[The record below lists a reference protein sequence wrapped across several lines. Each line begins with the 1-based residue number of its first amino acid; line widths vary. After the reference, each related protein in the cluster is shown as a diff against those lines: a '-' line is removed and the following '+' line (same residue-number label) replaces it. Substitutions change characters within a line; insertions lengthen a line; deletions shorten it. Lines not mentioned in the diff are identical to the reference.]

1 MPEKM
6 EPAHK
11 QTQKQDAQAGSGT
24 ATAHSPPVTT
34 PTPVQAGPSAF
45 DVGPVHEL
53 VLAEC
58 ELAQAFRH
66 YKEVTGRMG
75 LLPNWRQV
83 VRRHVGL
90 AGDEQQSFSPAGS
103 GASVAMPSV
112 GAQAEQDLYPH
123 THPAQASL
131 PSGSA
136 RAPALGAPASSA
148 SPRAWP
154 SIEKSGSEGGSPFFC
169 PAPRTSSASTSAA
182 VLATLTSEL
191 ARQAPPTAPQL
202 TLPQRV
208 DLALLAPEPQVDS
221 PVRHGDTAEDKNG
234 APNFVQG
241 SNGNWQHQNP
251 RHWIKWMAQ
260 EGTIEYCPGG
270 SFTERHS
277 LKASSASW
285 PKLRKLW
292 TRFDA

>member
-11 QTQKQDAQAGSGT
+11 QTQKQDALSGSGT

-45 DVGPVHEL
+45 DVEPVHEL

-75 LLPNWRQV
+75 LFPNWRQV

-90 AGDEQQSFSPAGS
+90 AGDGQQSFSPAGS

-136 RAPALGAPASSA
+136 RAPALGAPARSA

-169 PAPRTSSASTSAA
+169 PATRTSSASTSAA
-182 VLATLTSEL
+182 VLATFTSDSHL
-191 ARQAPPTAPQL
+191 A
-202 TLPQRV
+202 
-208 DLALLAPEPQVDS
+208 E
-221 PVRHGDTAEDKNG
+221 
-234 APNFVQG
+234 G

-260 EGTIEYCPGG
+260 EGTIEYCLGG

-277 LKASSASW
+277 LKANSASW